1 MKLGI
6 VMRWECL
13 KWKYEYLL
21 NGNTGTPEVCGYFT
35 EIFIIL
41 KWRVFLYISEM
52 PIART
57 FNRGNLIINAMHWQY
72 PKLAHYNLQP
82 LVKVTEWILPQ

>member
-1 MKLGI
+1 MGKNMKLGI

-41 KWRVFLYISEM
+41 KWRVFFVYF
-52 PIART
+52 R
-57 FNRGNLIINAMHWQY
+57 NAHCQ
-72 PKLAHYNLQP
+72 NIQ
-82 LVKVTEWILPQ
+82 QR